1 MKKLKRIT
9 NWKTT
14 IINFLKNNSKEYLLV
29 IIIFIIGMFIGVML
43 VNNTSVENQQIIEN
57 YILNFIEKFKS
68 IANLDKLNLLT
79 TSIKDSIILAIALW
93 IAGTTIIGM
102 PIVFGIILFRGFCFG
117 YTVAAVTFTL
127 GLGKGI
133 FFCILSLFLQNIF
146 FILAILTIGV
156 SSIKLYKSI
165 IADRRKENIKIEI
178 VRHTVISLLM
188 LVVLIFSSFV
198 ENKISVNLLKFGIKY
213 F

>member
-1 MKKLKRIT
+1 MKKLKKIT

-43 VNNTSVENQQIIEN
+43 VNNTSAENQQIIEN

-79 TSIKDSIILAIALW
+79 TSIKDNIILAIALW

-188 LVVLIFSSFV
+188 LVVLIFSSFI
-198 ENKISVNLLKFGIKY
+198 ENRISVNLLKFGIKY

>member
-79 TSIKDSIILAIALW
+79 TSIIDNIILAIALW

-133 FFCILSLFLQNIF
+133 FFCILNLFLQNIF

>member
-1 MKKLKRIT
+1 MKKLKKIT

-43 VNNTSVENQQIIEN
+43 VNNTSAENQQIIEN
-57 YILNFIEKFKS
+57 YILNFIEKFKL

-79 TSIKDSIILAIALW
+79 ISIKDNIILAIALW

>member
-1 MKKLKRIT
+1 MKKLKKIT

-79 TSIKDSIILAIALW
+79 TSIKDNIILAIALW

-188 LVVLIFSSFV
+188 LVVLIFSSFI
-198 ENKISVNLLKFGIKY
+198 ENRISVNLLKFGIKY

>member
-1 MKKLKRIT
+1 MKKLKKIT

-57 YILNFIEKFKS
+57 YILNFIEKFKL

-79 TSIKDSIILAIALW
+79 TSIKDNIILAIALW

-188 LVVLIFSSFV
+188 LVVLIFSSFI
-198 ENKISVNLLKFGIKY
+198 ENRISVNLLKFGIKY

>member
-1 MKKLKRIT
+1 MKKLKKIT

-68 IANLDKLNLLT
+68 IANIDKLNLLT
-79 TSIKDSIILAIALW
+79 TSIKDNIILAIALW

-188 LVVLIFSSFV
+188 LVVLIFSSFI
-198 ENKISVNLLKFGIKY
+198 ENRISVNLLKFGIKY

>member
-79 TSIKDSIILAIALW
+79 TSIKDNIILAIALW

-188 LVVLIFSSFV
+188 LVVLIFSSFI

>member
-1 MKKLKRIT
+1 MKKLKKIT

-29 IIIFIIGMFIGVML
+29 IIIFIIGIFIGVML
-43 VNNTSVENQQIIEN
+43 VNNTSAENQQIIEN
-57 YILNFIEKFKS
+57 YILNFIEKFKL

-79 TSIKDSIILAIALW
+79 TSIKDNIILAIALW

-188 LVVLIFSSFV
+188 LVVLIFSSFI
-198 ENKISVNLLKFGIKY
+198 ENRISVNLLKFGIKY

>member
-79 TSIKDSIILAIALW
+79 TAIKDNIILAIALW

>member
-79 TSIKDSIILAIALW
+79 TSIKDNIILAIALW

-178 VRHTVISLLM
+178 ARHSVMSSLM
-188 LVVLIFSSFV
+188 LGILVLASVLES
-198 ENKISVNLLKFGIKY
+198 EISVLLLKIGIKY
-213 F
+213 I

>member
-1 MKKLKRIT
+1 MKKLKKIT

-43 VNNTSVENQQIIEN
+43 VNNTSAENQQIIEN
-57 YILNFIEKFKS
+57 YILNFIEKFKL

-79 TSIKDSIILAIALW
+79 TSIKDNIILAIALW

-133 FFCILSLFLQNIF
+133 FFFFFFLFLQNIF

-188 LVVLIFSSFV
+188 LVVLIFSSFI
-198 ENKISVNLLKFGIKY
+198 ENRISVNLLKFGIKY

>member
-79 TSIKDSIILAIALW
+79 TSIKDNIILAIALW

-156 SSIKLYKSI
+156 SSIKIYKSI

-188 LVVLIFSSFV
+188 LVVLIFSSFI
-198 ENKISVNLLKFGIKY
+198 ENRISVNLLKFGIKY

>member
-57 YILNFIEKFKS
+57 YILNFIEKFKL

-79 TSIKDSIILAIALW
+79 TSIKDNIILAIALW

-188 LVVLIFSSFV
+188 LVVLIFSSFI
-198 ENKISVNLLKFGIKY
+198 ENRISVNLLKFGIKY

>member
-79 TSIKDSIILAIALW
+79 TSIKDNII
-93 IAGTTIIGM
+93 
-102 PIVFGIILFRGFCFG
+102 FN
-117 YTVAAVTFTL
+117 TL
-127 GLGKGI
+127 LH
-133 FFCILSLFLQNIF
+133 
-146 FILAILTIGV
+146 FILLKIYLSANVRAIPPRPYTRVIGPYKTPLTLDGSDILNSV
-156 SSIKLYKSI
+156 LSIMKPNSPY
-165 IADRRKENIKIEI
+165 
-178 VRHTVISLLM
+178 
-188 LVVLIFSSFV
+188 
-198 ENKISVNLLKFGIKY
+198 NKNEFK
-213 F
+213 

>member
-1 MKKLKRIT
+1 MKKLKKIT

-43 VNNTSVENQQIIEN
+43 VNNTSAENQQIIEN
-57 YILNFIEKFKS
+57 YILNFIEKLKL

-79 TSIKDSIILAIALW
+79 TSIKDNIILAIALW

-102 PIVFGIILFRGFCFG
+102 PIVLGIILFRGFCFG

-188 LVVLIFSSFV
+188 LVVLIFSSFI
-198 ENKISVNLLKFGIKY
+198 ENRISVNLLKFGIKY

>member
-68 IANLDKLNLLT
+68 IENLDKLNLLT
-79 TSIKDSIILAIALW
+79 TSIKDNIILAIALW

>member
-1 MKKLKRIT
+1 MKKLKKIT

-14 IINFLKNNSKEYLLV
+14 IINFVKNNSKEYLLV

-43 VNNTSVENQQIIEN
+43 VNNTSAENKQIIEN

-68 IANLDKLNLLT
+68 IADLDKLNLLT
-79 TSIKDSIILAIALW
+79 TSIKDNIILAIALW

>member
-1 MKKLKRIT
+1 MKKLKKIT

-43 VNNTSVENQQIIEN
+43 VNNTSAENQQIIEN
-57 YILNFIEKFKS
+57 YILNFIEKLKL

-79 TSIKDSIILAIALW
+79 TSIKDNIILAIALW

-188 LVVLIFSSFV
+188 LVVLIFSSFI
-198 ENKISVNLLKFGIKY
+198 ENRISVNLLKFGIKY

>member
-43 VNNTSVENQQIIEN
+43 VNNTSVENKQIIEN

-79 TSIKDSIILAIALW
+79 TSIKDNIILAIALW

>member
-79 TSIKDSIILAIALW
+79 TSIKDNIILAIALW

-198 ENKISVNLLKFGIKY
+198 ENKISVNLLKFGSKY

>member
-79 TSIKDSIILAIALW
+79 TSIKDNIILAIALW

-178 VRHTVISLLM
+178 VRPTVIYLLM
-188 LVVLIFSSFV
+188 LVVLIFSSFI
-198 ENKISVNLLKFGIKY
+198 ENRISVNLLKFGIKY

>member
-1 MKKLKRIT
+1 MKKLKKIT

-14 IINFLKNNSKEYLLV
+14 IINFLKNNSKEYLLI

-43 VNNTSVENQQIIEN
+43 VNNTSAENQQIIEN
-57 YILNFIEKFKS
+57 YILNFIEKFKL

-79 TSIKDSIILAIALW
+79 TSIKDNIILAIALW

-188 LVVLIFSSFV
+188 LVVLIFSSFI
-198 ENKISVNLLKFGIKY
+198 ENRISVNLLKFGIKY

>member
-79 TSIKDSIILAIALW
+79 TSIKDNIILAIALW

-188 LVVLIFSSFV
+188 LVVLIFSSFI
-198 ENKISVNLLKFGIKY
+198 ENRISVNLLKFGIKY

>member
-43 VNNTSVENQQIIEN
+43 VNSTSVENQQIIEN

>member
-1 MKKLKRIT
+1 MKKLKKIT

-14 IINFLKNNSKEYLLV
+14 IINFLKNNLKEYLLV

-79 TSIKDSIILAIALW
+79 TSIKDNIILAIALW

-188 LVVLIFSSFV
+188 LVVLIFSSFI
-198 ENKISVNLLKFGIKY
+198 ENRISVNLLKFGIKY

>member
-1 MKKLKRIT
+1 MKKLKKIT

-29 IIIFIIGMFIGVML
+29 IIIFIIGIFIGVML
-43 VNNTSVENQQIIEN
+43 VNNTSAENQQIIEN
-57 YILNFIEKFKS
+57 YILNFIEKFKL

-79 TSIKDSIILAIALW
+79 TSIKDNIILAIALW

-117 YTVAAVTFTL
+117 YTVAAVTFIL

-188 LVVLIFSSFV
+188 LVVLIFSSFI
-198 ENKISVNLLKFGIKY
+198 ENRISVNLLKFGIKY

>member
-1 MKKLKRIT
+1 MKKLKKIT

-79 TSIKDSIILAIALW
+79 TSIKDNIILAIALW

>member
-1 MKKLKRIT
+1 MKKLKKIT

-29 IIIFIIGMFIGVML
+29 IIIFIIGIFIGVML
-43 VNNTSVENQQIIEN
+43 VNNTSAENQQIIEN
-57 YILNFIEKFKS
+57 YILNFIEKFKL

-79 TSIKDSIILAIALW
+79 TSIKDNIILAIALW

-117 YTVAAVTFTL
+117 YTVAAVTFIL

-178 VRHTVISLLM
+178 VRHTVISLLI
-188 LVVLIFSSFV
+188 LVVLIFSSFI
-198 ENKISVNLLKFGIKY
+198 ENRISVNLLKFGIKY

>member
-1 MKKLKRIT
+1 MKKLKKIT

-57 YILNFIEKFKS
+57 YILNFIEKFKL

-79 TSIKDSIILAIALW
+79 TSIKDNIILAIALW

-165 IADRRKENIKIEI
+165 IADRRRENIKIEI

-188 LVVLIFSSFV
+188 LVVLIFSSFI
-198 ENKISVNLLKFGIKY
+198 ENRISVNLLKFGIKY

>member
-1 MKKLKRIT
+1 MKKLKKII

-79 TSIKDSIILAIALW
+79 TSIKDNIILAIALW

-188 LVVLIFSSFV
+188 LVVLIFSSFI
-198 ENKISVNLLKFGIKY
+198 ENRISVNLLKFGIKY

>member
-43 VNNTSVENQQIIEN
+43 VNNTSAENQQIIEN
-57 YILNFIEKFKS
+57 YILNFIEKFKL

-79 TSIKDSIILAIALW
+79 TSIKDNIILAIALW

-188 LVVLIFSSFV
+188 LVVLIFSSFI
-198 ENKISVNLLKFGIKY
+198 ENRISVNLLKFGIKY

>member
-1 MKKLKRIT
+1 MKKLKKIT

-43 VNNTSVENQQIIEN
+43 VNNTSAENQQIIEN
-57 YILNFIEKFKS
+57 YILNFIEKFKL

-79 TSIKDSIILAIALW
+79 TSIKDNIILAIALW

-165 IADRRKENIKIEI
+165 IADRRKENIKIKI

-188 LVVLIFSSFV
+188 LVVLIFSSFI
-198 ENKISVNLLKFGIKY
+198 ENRISVNLLKFGIKY

>member
-68 IANLDKLNLLT
+68 IANLDKLNLL
-79 TSIKDSIILAIALW
+79 
-93 IAGTTIIGM
+93 M
-102 PIVFGIILFRGFCFG
+102 YMC
-117 YTVAAVTFTL
+117 
-127 GLGKGI
+127 
-133 FFCILSLFLQNIF
+133 Q
-146 FILAILTIGV
+146 
-156 SSIKLYKSI
+156 
-165 IADRRKENIKIEI
+165 
-178 VRHTVISLLM
+178 
-188 LVVLIFSSFV
+188 
-198 ENKISVNLLKFGIKY
+198 
-213 F
+213 

>member
-79 TSIKDSIILAIALW
+79 TSIKDNIILAIALW

>member
-1 MKKLKRIT
+1 MKKLKKIT

-43 VNNTSVENQQIIEN
+43 VNNTSAENQQIIEN
-57 YILNFIEKFKS
+57 YILNFIEKFKL

-79 TSIKDSIILAIALW
+79 TSIKDNIILAIALW

-178 VRHTVISLLM
+178 VRHTVISVLM
-188 LVVLIFSSFV
+188 LVVLIFSSFI
-198 ENKISVNLLKFGIKY
+198 ENRISVNLLKFGIKY

>member
-1 MKKLKRIT
+1 MKKLKKIT

-29 IIIFIIGMFIGVML
+29 IIIFIIGIFIGVML
-43 VNNTSVENQQIIEN
+43 VNNTSAENQQNIEN
-57 YILNFIEKFKS
+57 YILNFIEKFKL

-79 TSIKDSIILAIALW
+79 TSIKDNIILAIALW

-188 LVVLIFSSFV
+188 LVVLIFSSFI
-198 ENKISVNLLKFGIKY
+198 ENRISVNLLKFGIKY

>member
-1 MKKLKRIT
+1 MKKLKKIT

-43 VNNTSVENQQIIEN
+43 VNNTSAENQQIIEN
-57 YILNFIEKFKS
+57 YILNFIEKFKL

-79 TSIKDSIILAIALW
+79 ISIKDNIILAIALW

-188 LVVLIFSSFV
+188 LVVLIFSSFI
-198 ENKISVNLLKFGIKY
+198 ENRISVNLLKFGIKY